1 MALSAREQAEVDAAN
16 KSGRPVAVFVHG
28 LWLLPGSW
36 DEWRR
41 LFEDSGYATV
51 APDWPGDAES
61 VAQAKAAPDT
71 FAKRS
76 LTAIVDHQAEVVRAL
91 DARPAIL
98 GHSFGGLL
106 TQMLAGTGLAS
117 VSVAIDAAP
126 ARGVLPLPFSALKVA
141 SVVLSNPANRGRAVG
156 LTAAQFRYGFGNAV
170 SAEESQA
177 LYEKYSVPGSGMPLF
192 SAATAN
198 FNPRTPAKADAKNP
212 ERGPMLVISG
222 EKDHTVPPAIS
233 RATYKLQRK
242 NEHAPTELAQIAG
255 RGHSLTIDNGWREVA
270 DVALA
275 FVSKHYPATSPEPGP
290 PA

>member
-1 MALSAREQAEVDAAN
+1 
-16 KSGRPVAVFVHG
+16 VFVHG
-28 LWLLPGSW
+28 LWLLAGSW
-36 DEWRR
+36 EEWRR
-41 LFEDSGYATV
+41 LFEEHGYATV
-51 APDWPGDAES
+51 APDWPGDAET

-76 LTAIVDHQAEVVRAL
+76 LAEIVAHQAEVVREL

-106 TQMLAGTGLAS
+106 TQMLAGEGLAS

-141 SVVLSNPANRGRAVG
+141 SAVLANPANRGRAVA
-156 LTAAQFRYGFGNAV
+156 LSAKQFRYGFGNAV
-170 SAEESQA
+170 SEQESEA

-198 FNPRTPAKADAKNP
+198 LNPRTPARADATNRR
-212 ERGPMLVISG
+212 RGPLLVISG

-233 RATYKLQRK
+233 KATFKLQQK
-242 NEHAPTELAQIAG
+242 NQHADTELVELAG
-255 RGHSLTIDNGWREVA
+255 RGHSLTIDSGWRDVA

-275 FVSKHYPATSPEPGP
+275 FVSKHYPARPTEPGP
-290 PA
+290 QG